1 MSFWTDND
9 LSLVYRRF
17 VQKAEYENAV
27 YIFGVAVDFGA
38 CHRRRFTKIGLIR
51 VEVRNKCYIIII
63 IIINYCYYY
72 YYYYSLSE
80 FFFFFL
86 RI

>member
-1 MSFWTDND
+1 MKLINVFWTDND

-27 YIFGVAVDFGA
+27 YIFEVAVDFDA
-38 CHRRRFTKIGLIR
+38 CHRQRFTKIGLIR

-63 IIINYCYYY
+63 IIINYC
-72 YYYYSLSE
+72 
-80 FFFFFL
+80 
-86 RI
+86 

>member
-38 CHRRRFTKIGLIR
+38 CHRRIGLIR
-51 VEVRNKCYIIII
+51 VEVRNKCFIIII
-63 IIINYCYYY
+63 IIINYCCYC
-72 YYYYSLSE
+72 YYYYSLPKFFL
-80 FFFFFL
+80 FFFKN
-86 RI
+86 